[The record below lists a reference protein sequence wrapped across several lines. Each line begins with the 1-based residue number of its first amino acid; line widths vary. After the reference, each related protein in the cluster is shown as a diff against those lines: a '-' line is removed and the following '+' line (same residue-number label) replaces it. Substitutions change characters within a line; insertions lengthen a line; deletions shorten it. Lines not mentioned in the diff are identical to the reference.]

1 MAEEEQLAALL
12 HDLNEL
18 AEYLHGR
25 GRSTYQLA
33 QRFLEH
39 ARSEQ
44 DQKTKAYDENQA
56 KMLDYQHY
64 IWHEIAGLV
73 EKLIQRYSDEEPTPG
88 AEPDGL
94 PPLEEEDA

>member
-1 MAEEEQLAALL
+1 MAEDERLAALL
-12 HDLNEL
+12 GDLNEL
-18 AEYLHGR
+18 ADYLHGR

-44 DQKTKAYDENQA
+44 DLKTRAYDENQA

-73 EKLIQRYSDEEPTPG
+73 EKLIQRYSDEAPSG
-88 AEPDGL
+88 AGPAGAQ
-94 PPLEEEDA
+94 PPEDA

>member
-1 MAEEEQLAALL
+1 MAEDERLAALL
-12 HDLNEL
+12 RDLNEL

-39 ARSEQ
+39 ARNEP
-44 DQKTKAYDENQA
+44 DQKTRAYDENQA

-64 IWHEIAGLV
+64 LWHEIAGLV
-73 EKLIQRYSDEEPTPG
+73 EKLIQRYSDEEASEAG
-88 AEPDGL
+88 PDGAQ
-94 PPLEEEDA
+94 PPEGG

>member
-1 MAEEEQLAALL
+1 MAEEERLAALL
-12 HDLNEL
+12 GDLNEL
-18 AEYLHGR
+18 AGYLHGR

-64 IWHEIAGLV
+64 IWHEISGLV
-73 EKLIQRYSDEEPTPG
+73 EKLMQRYSDEATPDAEQAG
-88 AEPDGL
+88 AQPQ
-94 PPLEEEDA
+94 EDE